1 MICFITFL
9 KKLIRF
15 EFQTRNFKILYSLFY
30 NISNS
35 LGKLYLLNTVT
46 GRPALAQPIKITNED
61 SCISATSFNHI
72 KYSMVGASCDDG
84 SVAFWDVHTAK
95 ELQTFGEHKAPA
107 TGLAF
112 SPVNEVLV
120 ASTGLDKRCVCYDTS
135 LRKPVM
141 GKSIEAPITSVDFA
155 ADGSNIVLGS
165 SQVRFSLLAELA
177 SRLSS
182 LIG

>member
-1 MICFITFL
+1 M
-9 KKLIRF
+9 
-15 EFQTRNFKILYSLFY
+15 
-30 NISNS
+30 
-35 LGKLYLLNTVT
+35 T
-46 GRPALAQPIKITNED
+46 GRPALAQPIRITDED
-61 SCISATSFNHI
+61 SCISSTSFNNI

-120 ASTGLDKRCVCYDTS
+120 ASAGLDKRCVCYDTS

-141 GKSIEAPITSVDFA
+141 GKTIDAPITSIDFA

-165 SQVRFSLLAELA
+165 SQVSFIFTVEVMAFGKSFMTPESDAQEAHSVIIYIGDILQSRYFFLGQSLHL
-177 SRLSS
+177 
-182 LIG
+182 